1 MKLEIRVNDESV
13 EITGYVNAV
22 GRESHPLR
30 DREGYFIETVMPGTF
45 ARALN
50 LNPNIPALLDHDPTR
65 VIAKDKD
72 LELHEDAVGLHVHA
86 ISRDPEVR
94 IKAAEG
100 KLRGWSFGFRP
111 IRETSGERDGLR
123 HRVLHEI
130 ELREVS
136 LIDDRKN
143 PAYPATSVYT
153 RDDSDGNEMEI
164 RCFDDECRVQ
174 DLRSQDQEPPSLE
187 EWTKRIDDLGIVEE

>member
-1 MKLEIRVNDESV
+1 MNDESV

-30 DREGYFIETVMPGTF
+30 DKEGYFIETVMPGAF
-45 ARALN
+45 ARALRS
-50 LNPNIPALLDHDPTR
+50 NPDIPALLDHDPTR
-65 VIAKDKD
+65 VIAKDED

-94 IKAAEG
+94 TKAAEG

-111 IRETSGERDGLR
+111 IKETSGERDGLR
-123 HRVLHEI
+123 HRALHEI

-174 DLRSQDQEPPSLE
+174 DLRSQNQDPPSLE